1 MQFAPPKRQKGNA
14 SLLPM
19 INVVFLLL
27 IFFLISA
34 KLAPPE
40 PFPTEPPVSEAAAE
54 AEGEFSVYLGADG
67 QLGFRDMTL
76 AADEDMAP
84 LLDALAKARTDYCE
98 QTDCAAQPAHLLLR
112 GDQKAGATRLAA
124 LLPVLGKAGFAQV
137 ELVTSRGGAR

>member
-40 PFPTEPPVSEAAAE
+40 PFPTEPPVSEAASE

-67 QLGFRDMTL
+67 QLGFRELTL
-76 AADEDMAP
+76 AAKDDVTP
-84 LLDALAKARTDYCE
+84 LLDALVAAREAYCA
-98 QTDCAAQPAHLLLR
+98 QSDCSAQPAHLLLR
-112 GDQKAGATRLAA
+112 GDQSAGATRLAA

-137 ELVTSRGGAR
+137 ELVTSRGDAQ